1 MERKLQTQLQ
11 MLEAESQERLM
22 VQTDEQ
28 ISGSVYLI
36 NQTQDPLEMWE
47 LSAGCHHEGGAAL
60 SFECC
65 RHRLLGDASPS
76 SGPLG
81 WPSPSCLMMSQNHG
95 AERSMMSSHLPFSR
109 QPADP

>member
-22 VQTDEQ
+22 VQTNEQ

-47 LSAGCHHEGGAAL
+47 LSAGCHH
-60 SFECC
+60 
-65 RHRLLGDASPS
+65 
-76 SGPLG
+76 
-81 WPSPSCLMMSQNHG
+81 
-95 AERSMMSSHLPFSR
+95 
-109 QPADP
+109 